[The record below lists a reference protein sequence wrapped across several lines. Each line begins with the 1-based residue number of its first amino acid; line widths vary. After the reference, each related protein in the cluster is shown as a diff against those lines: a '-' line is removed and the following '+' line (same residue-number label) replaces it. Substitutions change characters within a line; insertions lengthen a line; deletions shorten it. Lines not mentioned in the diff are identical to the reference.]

1 MYLRFV
7 IPKLIMIETRQ
18 DIAQRKGYVR
28 WSFGQLL
35 MAFLLLS
42 ATLGAAIWCVTKS
55 THTLRNVTLTEQQ
68 IHRQRRATNKL
79 LTELLNASN
88 QAEVA
93 TLQYADN
100 EETERYLT
108 ATKVVDKAIQQLSTE
123 VTDSRQRS
131 RIDSLQALFWLRRDG
146 TINLINTLRKE
157 NKRGDNLQKQIDQ
170 LHNEQRLLKVNVDM
184 PIIEQGERVVIERR
198 KRGFFRRLGD
208 AFKRAKD
215 DTISSHIT
223 QHERKV
229 DTTQA
234 TVNIADTMANLLA
247 NVHHHLQR
255 DDQLQTKRV
264 YRKSDELRTAST
276 LLSARMTNL
285 IDNFT
290 FEQQRIISEVVSAE
304 RQERNRAALV
314 LSTMALLSVIISAA
328 LLIWLYR
335 NIRRANHY
343 RTALEEEKLHTEQ
356 LMERREQLLLTI
368 SHDIKAPI
376 NSIIG
381 YLRLLPQ
388 DEVQHRNELKAI
400 ETSSQ
405 HLLQLVM
412 SLLDYHKL
420 EAGGITLHK
429 EVTNIYQL
437 LRTSFEAF
445 RPIAM
450 NKRLELTLTND
461 LPSDFSICTD
471 AFRLRQVID
480 NLLSNAI
487 KYTTEG
493 QVKLVAWRK
502 GEAQGKLYLSIQ
514 DTGCGLSSSDI
525 DRIFLPFTRMKGS
538 EGQEGTG
545 LGLSITQQLV
555 HLLGGTLHVTSRL
568 NQGSN
573 FTLCLPFVFSKQ
585 ELQDESREQPPIPPS
600 DTSVAII
607 DDDTLQLQLTEAMLH
622 NVLPQGSKIVSF
634 TQPDALFK
642 WLDEGHHPTLLLT
655 DIEMPSLTGYELLHF
670 LRQHEDANHVPVVAM
685 TSHLLVPISDFKQ
698 HGFTDVLFKPFTQND
713 LTRLFQPKAKND
725 TPSDL
730 DATSIVPSSLLSPLL
745 AFAEGDE
752 RAEEAILQQ
761 FKKDCEQHL
770 ALLQSAASQH
780 DRAMLCKVAHK
791 MLPTFTLISSPIVP
805 ILQQLDAQRNELHW
819 KEEDE
824 QQAESI
830 INEITQLLQDKCL
843 SQY

>member
-1 MYLRFV
+1 M
-7 IPKLIMIETRQ
+7 
-18 DIAQRKGYVR
+18 AQHKGYVR

-42 ATLGAAIWCVTKS
+42 ATLGATIWCIIKS
-55 THTLRNVTLTEQQ
+55 THALRDVTLTEQQ

-79 LTELLNASN
+79 LTALLNTSN
-88 QAEVA
+88 QAEAA

-108 ATKVVDKAIQQLSTE
+108 TAKVVDKAIRQLSAE
-123 VTDSRQRS
+123 VTDSTQRC
-131 RIDSLQALFWLRRDG
+131 RIDSLQVLFWLSRDG

-157 NKRGDNLQKQIDQ
+157 NKRGDNLQKQINR

-184 PIIEQGERVVIERR
+184 PVIEQGERVVIERR

-223 QHERKV
+223 QHERVV

-264 YRKSDELRTAST
+264 YRKSDELRAAST
-276 LLSARMTNL
+276 LLSARMTSL

-290 FEQQRIISEVVSAE
+290 LEQQRIISEVVSNE
-304 RQERNRAALV
+304 RQERSRAALV
-314 LSTMALLSVIISAA
+314 LSTMALLSVVISAA

-388 DEVQHRNELKAI
+388 DEVQHCNELKAI
-400 ETSSQ
+400 EASSQ

-429 EVTNIYQL
+429 EATNVYQL

-450 NKRLELTLTND
+450 NKRLELTLIND
-461 LPSDFSICTD
+461 LPHDLSIHTD
-471 AFRLRQVID
+471 AFRLRQVVD

-487 KYTTEG
+487 KYTAEG
-493 QVKLVAWRK
+493 RVTLTARRK
-502 GEAQGKLYLSIQ
+502 GESQGELYISIQ
-514 DTGCGLSSSDI
+514 DTGCGLSPTDI
-525 DRIFLPFTRMKGS
+525 DRIFLPFTRVKGS

-555 HLLGGTLHVTSRL
+555 RLLGGTLHVTTHL
-568 NQGSN
+568 YQGSN
-573 FTLCLPFVFSKQ
+573 FTLCLPCAFSKQ
-585 ELQDESREQPPIPPS
+585 ELQEENHEPSLSPPVN
-600 DTSVAII
+600 TSVAII
-607 DDDTLQLQLTEAMLH
+607 DDDILQLQLTEAMLH
-622 NVLPQGSKIVSF
+622 NVLPQGSEIVSF

-642 WLDEGHHPTLLLT
+642 WLSEGHHPTLLLT
-655 DIEMPSLTGYELLHF
+655 DIEMPSLTGYELLHL
-670 LRQHEDANHVPVVAM
+670 LRQHEVTSQTPVVAM
-685 TSHLLVPISDFKQ
+685 TSHLFVPISDFKQ
-698 HGFTDVLFKPFTQND
+698 HGFTNVLFKPFTQND
-713 LTRLFQPKAKND
+713 LARLFQPEAKND

-730 DATSIVPSSLLSPLL
+730 DATSIIPSSQLSPLL

-770 ALLQSAASQH
+770 TLLQEAVSLH
-780 DRAMLCKVAHK
+780 DRSTLCKVAHK

-805 ILQQLDAQRNELHW
+805 TLQRLDAQRDNQHW
-819 KEEDE
+819 KEDDKP
-824 QQAESI
+824 QAESI
-830 INEITQLLQDKCL
+830 INELTQLLQDKCL
-843 SQY
+843 SPY

>member
-1 MYLRFV
+1 M
-7 IPKLIMIETRQ
+7 
-18 DIAQRKGYVR
+18 AQHKGYVR

-42 ATLGAAIWCVTKS
+42 ATLGATIWCIIKS
-55 THTLRNVTLTEQQ
+55 THALRDVTLTEQQ

-79 LTELLNASN
+79 LTALLNTSN
-88 QAEVA
+88 QAEAA

-108 ATKVVDKAIQQLSTE
+108 TAKVVDKAIRQLSAE
-123 VTDSRQRS
+123 VTDSTQRC
-131 RIDSLQALFWLRRDG
+131 RIDSLQVLFWLSRDG

-157 NKRGDNLQKQIDQ
+157 NKRGDNLQKQINR

-184 PIIEQGERVVIERR
+184 PVIEQGERVVIERR

-223 QHERKV
+223 QHERVV

-247 NVHHHLQR
+247 NVHHRLQR

-264 YRKSDELRTAST
+264 YRKSDELRAAST
-276 LLSARMTNL
+276 LLSARMTSL

-290 FEQQRIISEVVSAE
+290 LEQQRIISEVVSNE
-304 RQERNRAALV
+304 RQERSRAALV
-314 LSTMALLSVIISAA
+314 LSTMALLSVVISAA

-388 DEVQHRNELKAI
+388 DEVQHCNELKAI
-400 ETSSQ
+400 EASSQ

-429 EVTNIYQL
+429 EATNVYQL

-450 NKRLELTLTND
+450 NKRLELTLIND
-461 LPSDFSICTD
+461 LPHDLSIHTD
-471 AFRLRQVID
+471 AFRLRQVVD

-487 KYTTEG
+487 KYTAEG
-493 QVKLVAWRK
+493 RVTLTARRK
-502 GEAQGKLYLSIQ
+502 GESQGELYISIQ
-514 DTGCGLSSSDI
+514 DTGCGLSPTDI
-525 DRIFLPFTRMKGS
+525 DRIFLPFTRVKGS

-555 HLLGGTLHVTSRL
+555 RLLGGTLHVTTHL
-568 NQGSN
+568 YQGSN
-573 FTLCLPFVFSKQ
+573 FTLCLPCAFSKQ
-585 ELQDESREQPPIPPS
+585 ELQEENHEPSLSPPVN
-600 DTSVAII
+600 TSVAII
-607 DDDTLQLQLTEAMLH
+607 DDDILQLQLTEAMLH
-622 NVLPQGSKIVSF
+622 NVLPQGSEIVSF

-642 WLDEGHHPTLLLT
+642 WLSEGHHPTLLLT
-655 DIEMPSLTGYELLHF
+655 DIEMPSLTGYELLHL
-670 LRQHEDANHVPVVAM
+670 LRQHEVTSQTPVVAM
-685 TSHLLVPISDFKQ
+685 TSHLFVPISDFKQ
-698 HGFTDVLFKPFTQND
+698 HGFTNVLFKPFTQND
-713 LTRLFQPKAKND
+713 LARLFQPEAKND

-730 DATSIVPSSLLSPLL
+730 DATSIIPSSQLSPLL

-770 ALLQSAASQH
+770 TLLQEAVSLH
-780 DRAMLCKVAHK
+780 DRSTLCKVAHK

-805 ILQQLDAQRNELHW
+805 TLQRLDAQRDNQHW
-819 KEEDE
+819 KEDDKP
-824 QQAESI
+824 QAESI
-830 INEITQLLQDKCL
+830 INELTQLLQDKCL
-843 SQY
+843 SPY

>member
-1 MYLRFV
+1 
-7 IPKLIMIETRQ
+7 MIETKQ
-18 DIAQRKGYVR
+18 DMAQHKGYVR

-42 ATLGAAIWCVTKS
+42 ATLGAAIWCVIKS

-108 ATKVVDKAIQQLSTE
+108 TAKVVDKAIRQLSAE
-123 VTDSRQRS
+123 VTDSTQHC
-131 RIDSLQALFWLRRDG
+131 RIDSLQVLFWLSRDG

-157 NKRGDNLQKQIDQ
+157 NKRGDNLQKQIDR

-184 PIIEQGERVVIERR
+184 PVIEQGERVVIERR

-215 DTISSHIT
+215 DTISSHVT
-223 QHERKV
+223 QHERVV

-264 YRKSDELRTAST
+264 YRKSDELRAASA
-276 LLSARMTNL
+276 LLSARMTSL

-290 FEQQRIISEVVSAE
+290 LEQQRIISEVVSNE
-304 RQERNRAALV
+304 RQERSRAALV

-388 DEVQHRNELKAI
+388 DEVQHRNELRAI
-400 ETSSQ
+400 EASSQ

-429 EVTNIYQL
+429 ETTNVYQL
-437 LRTSFEAF
+437 LRTSFDAF

-450 NKRLELTLTND
+450 NKRLELTFTND
-461 LPSDFSICTD
+461 LPHDLSIHTD
-471 AFRLRQVID
+471 AFRLRQVVD

-487 KYTTEG
+487 KYTAEG
-493 QVKLVAWRK
+493 RVTLTARRK
-502 GEAQGKLYLSIQ
+502 GESQGDLYISIE
-514 DTGCGLSSSDI
+514 DTGCGLSPTDI
-525 DRIFLPFTRMKGS
+525 DRIFLPFIRVKGS

-555 HLLGGTLHVTSRL
+555 RLLGGTLHVTSHL
-568 NQGSN
+568 HQGSN
-573 FTLCLPFVFSKQ
+573 FTLCLPCAFSKQ
-585 ELQDESREQPPIPPS
+585 EQQEESHEPSLTPPVN
-600 DTSVAII
+600 TSVAII
-607 DDDTLQLQLTEAMLH
+607 DDDILQLQLTEAMLH
-622 NVLPQGSKIVSF
+622 NVLPQGSEIVSF

-642 WLDEGHHPTLLLT
+642 WLSEGHHPTLLLT
-655 DIEMPSLTGYELLHF
+655 DIEMPSLTGYELLHL
-670 LRQHEDANHVPVVAM
+670 LRQHEATSQAPVVAM
-685 TSHLLVPISDFKQ
+685 TSHLFVPISDFKQ
-698 HGFTDVLFKPFTQND
+698 HGFTSVLFKPFTQND
-713 LTRLFQPKAKND
+713 LARLFQPEAKND

-730 DATSIVPSSLLSPLL
+730 DATSIIPSSQLSPLI

-770 ALLQSAASQH
+770 ALLQGAARQH
-780 DRAMLCKVAHK
+780 DRATLCKVAHK

-805 ILQQLDAQRNELHW
+805 TLQRLDAQRDNLHW
-819 KEEDE
+819 NEDDE
-824 QQAESI
+824 PQAESI
-830 INEITQLLQDKCL
+830 INELTQLLQDKCL
-843 SQY
+843 SPY

>member
-1 MYLRFV
+1 M
-7 IPKLIMIETRQ
+7 
-18 DIAQRKGYVR
+18 AQHKGYVR

-42 ATLGAAIWCVTKS
+42 ATLGATIWCIIKS
-55 THTLRNVTLTEQQ
+55 THALRDVTLTEQQ

-79 LTELLNASN
+79 LTALLNTSN
-88 QAEVA
+88 QAEAA

-108 ATKVVDKAIQQLSTE
+108 TAKVVDKAIQQLSAE
-123 VTDSRQRS
+123 VTDSTQRC
-131 RIDSLQALFWLRRDG
+131 RIDSLQVLFWLSRDG
-146 TINLINTLRKE
+146 TINLISTLRKE
-157 NKRGDNLQKQIDQ
+157 NKRGDNLQKQINR

-184 PIIEQGERVVIERR
+184 PVIEQGERVVIERR

-223 QHERKV
+223 QHERVV

-247 NVHHHLQR
+247 NVHHRLQR

-264 YRKSDELRTAST
+264 YRKSDELRAAST
-276 LLSARMTNL
+276 LLSARMTSL

-290 FEQQRIISEVVSAE
+290 FEQQRIISEVVSNE
-304 RQERNRAALV
+304 RQERSRAALV
-314 LSTMALLSVIISAA
+314 LSTMALLSVVISAA

-388 DEVQHRNELKAI
+388 DEVQHCNELKAI
-400 ETSSQ
+400 EASSQ

-429 EVTNIYQL
+429 EATNVYQL

-450 NKRLELTLTND
+450 NKRLELTLAND
-461 LPSDFSICTD
+461 LPHDLSIHTD
-471 AFRLRQVID
+471 AFRLRQVVD

-487 KYTTEG
+487 KYTAEG
-493 QVKLVAWRK
+493 RVTLTARRK
-502 GEAQGKLYLSIQ
+502 GESQGELYISIQ
-514 DTGCGLSSSDI
+514 DTGCGLSPTDI
-525 DRIFLPFTRMKGS
+525 DRIFLPFTRVKGS

-555 HLLGGTLHVTSRL
+555 RLLGGTLHVTTHL
-568 NQGSN
+568 YQGSN
-573 FTLCLPFVFSKQ
+573 FTLCLPCAFSKQ
-585 ELQDESREQPPIPPS
+585 EQQEENHEPSLSPPVN
-600 DTSVAII
+600 TSVAII
-607 DDDTLQLQLTEAMLH
+607 DDDILQLQLTEAMLH
-622 NVLPQGSKIVSF
+622 NVLPQGSEIVSF

-642 WLDEGHHPTLLLT
+642 WLSEGHHPTLLLT
-655 DIEMPSLTGYELLHF
+655 DIEMPSLTGYELLHL
-670 LRQHEDANHVPVVAM
+670 LRQHEVTSQTPVVAM
-685 TSHLLVPISDFKQ
+685 TSHLFVPISDFKQ

-713 LTRLFQPKAKND
+713 LARLFQPEAKNN

-730 DATSIVPSSLLSPLL
+730 DATSIIPSSQLSPLL

-770 ALLQSAASQH
+770 TLLQEAVSLH
-780 DRAMLCKVAHK
+780 DRSTLCKVAHK

-805 ILQQLDAQRNELHW
+805 TLQRLDAQRDNQHW
-819 KEEDE
+819 KEDDKP
-824 QQAESI
+824 QAESI
-830 INEITQLLQDKCL
+830 INELTQLLQDKCL
-843 SQY
+843 SPY

>member
-1 MYLRFV
+1 
-7 IPKLIMIETRQ
+7 MIEMRQ
-18 DIAQRKGYVR
+18 GVTQHRGYVR

-35 MAFLLLS
+35 IAFLLLS
-42 ATLGAAIWCVTKS
+42 VTLGVAIGCVIKS

-88 QAEVA
+88 QAEMA

-108 ATKVVDKAIQQLSTE
+108 AAKAVDKAVRQLSAE
-123 VTDSRQRS
+123 VTDSTQRC
-131 RIDSLQALFWLRRDG
+131 RIDSLQVLVWLRRDG

-157 NKRGDNLQKQIDQ
+157 NKRGDNLQKQIDR

-184 PIIEQGERVVIERR
+184 PVLEQGERVVIERR

-215 DTISSHIT
+215 DTISTHVT
-223 QHERKV
+223 QHERVV
-229 DTTQA
+229 DTTHA
-234 TVNIADTMANLLA
+234 MVNIADTMANLLA

-255 DDQLQTKRV
+255 DDQLQSRRV
-264 YRKSDELRTAST
+264 YSKSDELRTAST

-290 FEQQRIISEVVSAE
+290 LEQQRIISDVVSNE
-304 RQERNRAALV
+304 RRERSSAALV
-314 LSTMALLSVIISAA
+314 LSSMALLSVIISAS

-335 NIRRANHY
+335 NIKRANHY

-388 DEVQHRNELKAI
+388 DEVQNRNELKAI
-400 ETSSQ
+400 EASSQ
-405 HLLQLVM
+405 HLLHLVM

-420 EAGGITLHK
+420 EVGGITLHK
-429 EVTNIYQL
+429 EATNILQL
-437 LRTSFEAF
+437 LHTAFDAF
-445 RPIAM
+445 RPIAQ
-450 NKRLELTLTND
+450 NKRLELTFTND
-461 LPSDFSICTD
+461 LPCDLSIRTD
-471 AFRLRQVID
+471 AFRLRQVVD

-487 KYTTEG
+487 KYTAEG
-493 QVKLVAWRK
+493 QVTLAIWRK
-502 GEAQGKLYLSIQ
+502 GEAQGELYISIQ
-514 DTGCGLSSSDI
+514 DTGCGLSPHDI
-525 DRIFLPFTRMKGS
+525 DRIFLPFTRVKGS

-545 LGLSITQQLV
+545 LGLSITRQLV
-555 HLLGGTLHVTSRL
+555 HLLGGTLHVTSQL

-573 FTLCLPFVFSKQ
+573 FTLCLPCTFAKQ
-585 ELQDESREQPPIPPS
+585 ERQEEGNEPS
-600 DTSVAII
+600 LTHHSNMSVAII

-622 NVLPQGSKIVSF
+622 NVLPQATDVVSF

-642 WLDEGHHPTLLLT
+642 WLDEGHRPTFLLT
-655 DIEMPSLTGYELLHF
+655 DIEMPSLTGYELLHL
-670 LRQHEDANHVPVVAM
+670 LRQHEDTSHVPVVAM

-713 LTRLFQPKAKND
+713 LIRLFQQETKND
-725 TPSDL
+725 LPAPSGS
-730 DATSIVPSSLLSPLL
+730 DATSIVPSSQLSPLL

-761 FKKDCEQHL
+761 FKKDCEQHRTQ
-770 ALLQSAASQH
+770 LQAAISQH
-780 DRAMLCKVAHK
+780 DRTTLCKVAHK
-791 MLPTFTLISSPIVP
+791 MLPTFTLISSHIVST
-805 ILQQLDAQRNELHW
+805 LQRLDAQRDDQRW
-819 KEEDE
+819 KEEDG

-830 INEITQLLQDKCL
+830 INEITHILQDKCL

>member
-1 MYLRFV
+1 
-7 IPKLIMIETRQ
+7 MIETKQ
-18 DIAQRKGYVR
+18 DMAQHKGYVR

-42 ATLGAAIWCVTKS
+42 ATLGATIWCIIKS
-55 THTLRNVTLTEQQ
+55 THALRDVTLTEQQ

-79 LTELLNASN
+79 LTALLNTSN
-88 QAEVA
+88 QAEAA

-108 ATKVVDKAIQQLSTE
+108 TAKVVDKAIRQLSAE
-123 VTDSRQRS
+123 VTDSTQRC
-131 RIDSLQALFWLRRDG
+131 RIDSLQVLFWLSRDG
-146 TINLINTLRKE
+146 TINLISTLRKE
-157 NKRGDNLQKQIDQ
+157 NKRGDNLQKQINR

-184 PIIEQGERVVIERR
+184 PVIEQGERVVIERR

-223 QHERKV
+223 QHERVV

-247 NVHHHLQR
+247 NVHHRLQR

-264 YRKSDELRTAST
+264 YRKSDELRAAST
-276 LLSARMTNL
+276 LLSARMTSL

-290 FEQQRIISEVVSAE
+290 LEQQRIISEVVSNE
-304 RQERNRAALV
+304 RQERSRAALV
-314 LSTMALLSVIISAA
+314 LSTMALLSVVISAA

-388 DEVQHRNELKAI
+388 DEVQHCNELKAI
-400 ETSSQ
+400 EASSQ

-429 EVTNIYQL
+429 EATNVYQL

-450 NKRLELTLTND
+450 NKRLELTLAND
-461 LPSDFSICTD
+461 LPHDLSIHTD
-471 AFRLRQVID
+471 AFRLRQVVD

-487 KYTTEG
+487 KYTAEG
-493 QVKLVAWRK
+493 RVTLTARRK
-502 GEAQGKLYLSIQ
+502 GESQGELYISIQ
-514 DTGCGLSSSDI
+514 DTGCGLSPTDI
-525 DRIFLPFTRMKGS
+525 DRIFLPFTRVKGS

-555 HLLGGTLHVTSRL
+555 RLLGGTLHVTTHL
-568 NQGSN
+568 YQGSN
-573 FTLCLPFVFSKQ
+573 FTLCLPCAFSKQ
-585 ELQDESREQPPIPPS
+585 ELQEENHEPSLSPPVN
-600 DTSVAII
+600 TSVAII
-607 DDDTLQLQLTEAMLH
+607 DDDILQLQLTEAMLH
-622 NVLPQGSKIVSF
+622 NVLPQRSEIVSF

-642 WLDEGHHPTLLLT
+642 WLSEGHHPTLLLT
-655 DIEMPSLTGYELLHF
+655 DIEMPSLTGYELLHL
-670 LRQHEDANHVPVVAM
+670 LRQHEVTSQTPVVAM
-685 TSHLLVPISDFKQ
+685 TSHLFVPISDFKQ

-713 LTRLFQPKAKND
+713 LARLFQPEAKNN

-730 DATSIVPSSLLSPLL
+730 DATSIIPSSQLSPLL

-770 ALLQSAASQH
+770 TLLQEAVSLH
-780 DRAMLCKVAHK
+780 DRSTLCKVAHK

-805 ILQQLDAQRNELHW
+805 TLQRLDAQRDNQHW
-819 KEEDE
+819 KEDDKP
-824 QQAESI
+824 QAESI
-830 INEITQLLQDKCL
+830 INELTQLLQDKCL
-843 SQY
+843 SPY

>member
-1 MYLRFV
+1 M
-7 IPKLIMIETRQ
+7 
-18 DIAQRKGYVR
+18 AQHKGYVR

-42 ATLGAAIWCVTKS
+42 ATLGATIWCIIKS
-55 THTLRNVTLTEQQ
+55 THALRDVTLTEQQ

-79 LTELLNASN
+79 LTALLNTSN
-88 QAEVA
+88 QAEAA

-108 ATKVVDKAIQQLSTE
+108 TAKVVDKAIQQLSAE
-123 VTDSRQRS
+123 VTDSTQRC
-131 RIDSLQALFWLRRDG
+131 RIDSLQVLFWLSRDG
-146 TINLINTLRKE
+146 TINLISTLRKE
-157 NKRGDNLQKQIDQ
+157 NKRGDNLQKQINR

-184 PIIEQGERVVIERR
+184 PVIEQGERVVIERR

-223 QHERKV
+223 QHERVV

-247 NVHHHLQR
+247 NVHHRLQR

-264 YRKSDELRTAST
+264 YRKSDELRAAST
-276 LLSARMTNL
+276 LLSARMTSL

-290 FEQQRIISEVVSAE
+290 FEQQRIISEVVSNE
-304 RQERNRAALV
+304 RQERSRAALV
-314 LSTMALLSVIISAA
+314 LSTMALLSVVISAA

-343 RTALEEEKLHTEQ
+343 RKALEEEKLHTEQ

-388 DEVQHRNELKAI
+388 DEVQHCNELKAI
-400 ETSSQ
+400 EASSQ

-429 EVTNIYQL
+429 EATNVYQL

-450 NKRLELTLTND
+450 NKRLELTLAND
-461 LPSDFSICTD
+461 LPHDLSIHTD
-471 AFRLRQVID
+471 AFRLRQVVD

-487 KYTTEG
+487 KYTAEG
-493 QVKLVAWRK
+493 RVTLTARRK
-502 GEAQGKLYLSIQ
+502 GESQGELYISIQ
-514 DTGCGLSSSDI
+514 DTGCGLSPTDI
-525 DRIFLPFTRMKGS
+525 DRIFLPFTRVKGS

-555 HLLGGTLHVTSRL
+555 RLLGGTLHVTTHL
-568 NQGSN
+568 YQGSN
-573 FTLCLPFVFSKQ
+573 FTLCLPCAFSKQ
-585 ELQDESREQPPIPPS
+585 EQQEENHEPSLSPPVN
-600 DTSVAII
+600 TSVAII
-607 DDDTLQLQLTEAMLH
+607 DDDILQLQLTEAMLH
-622 NVLPQGSKIVSF
+622 NVLPQGSEIVSF

-642 WLDEGHHPTLLLT
+642 WLSEGHHPTLLLT
-655 DIEMPSLTGYELLHF
+655 DIEMPSLTGYELLHL
-670 LRQHEDANHVPVVAM
+670 LRQHEVTSQTPVVAM
-685 TSHLLVPISDFKQ
+685 TSHLFVPISDFKQ

-713 LTRLFQPKAKND
+713 LARLFQPEAKNN

-730 DATSIVPSSLLSPLL
+730 DATSIIPSSQLSPLL

-770 ALLQSAASQH
+770 TLLQEAVSLH
-780 DRAMLCKVAHK
+780 DRSTLCKVAHK

-805 ILQQLDAQRNELHW
+805 TLQRLDAQRDNQHW
-819 KEEDE
+819 KEDDKP
-824 QQAESI
+824 QAESI
-830 INEITQLLQDKCL
+830 INELTQLLQDKCL
-843 SQY
+843 SPY

>member
-1 MYLRFV
+1 
-7 IPKLIMIETRQ
+7 MIETKQGITQHR
-18 DIAQRKGYVR
+18 GYVR

-42 ATLGAAIWCVTKS
+42 VTLGAAIGCVIKS

-68 IHRQRRATNKL
+68 INRQRRATNKL
-79 LTELLNASN
+79 LAELLNASN

-108 ATKVVDKAIQQLSTE
+108 AAKNVDKAIQQLSAE
-123 VTDSRQRS
+123 VTDSMQHC
-131 RIDSLQALFWLRRDG
+131 RIDSLQVLFWLRRDG

-157 NKRGDNLQKQIDQ
+157 NKRGDNLQKQIDR
-170 LHNEQRLLKVNVDM
+170 LHNERHLLKVNVDK
-184 PIIEQGERVVIERR
+184 PILEQGERVIIERR

-215 DTISSHIT
+215 DTISTHIT
-223 QHERKV
+223 QHERVV

-234 TVNIADTMANLLA
+234 MVNIADTMANLLN

-255 DDQLQTKRV
+255 NDQLQSRRV

-276 LLSARMTNL
+276 LLSIRMANL
-285 IDNFT
+285 FDNFT
-290 FEQQRIISEVVSAE
+290 VEQQRIISEAVSNE
-304 RQERNRAALV
+304 RHERGQAALV
-314 LSTMALLSVIISAA
+314 LSTLALLSVIISAS

-335 NIRRANHY
+335 NIKRANHY

-381 YLRLLPQ
+381 YLKLLPQ
-388 DEVQHRNELKAI
+388 DEVQNRNEIKAI
-400 ETSSQ
+400 EASSQ

-429 EVTNIYQL
+429 EETNIHQL
-437 LRTSFEAF
+437 LHTAFDAF
-445 RPIAM
+445 RPIAK
-450 NKRLELTLTND
+450 NKQLKLKLTND
-461 LPSDFSICTD
+461 LPYDLTICTD
-471 AFRLRQVID
+471 AFRLRQVVD

-487 KYTTEG
+487 KYTAEG
-493 QVKLVAWRK
+493 QVTLVVWRK
-502 GEAQGKLYLSIQ
+502 GEAQGELYISIQ
-514 DTGCGLSSSDI
+514 DTGCGLSPHDI
-525 DRIFLPFTRMKGS
+525 NRIFLPFTRVKGS

-545 LGLSITQQLV
+545 LGLSITLQLV
-555 HLLGGTLHVTSRL
+555 HLLGGTLQVTSQL

-573 FTLCLPFVFSKQ
+573 FTLCLPCAFGKQ
-585 ELQDESREQPPIPPS
+585 ELQEEGNEQSLTRPS
-600 DTSVAII
+600 NTCVAII
-607 DDDTLQLQLTEAMLH
+607 DDDILQLQLTEAMLH
-622 NVLPQGSKIVSF
+622 NVLPKATEIVSF
-634 TQPDALFK
+634 TQPNALFK
-642 WLDEGHHPTLLLT
+642 WLDEGHCPTLLLT
-655 DIEMPSLTGYELLHF
+655 DIEMPSLTGYKLLHL
-670 LRQHEDANHVPVVAM
+670 LRQHEDTNQVPVVAM
-685 TSHLLVPISDFKQ
+685 TSHLLVPVSDFKQ

-713 LTRLFQPKAKND
+713 LTRLFQQKAKNN
-725 TPSDL
+725 TPSEL
-730 DATSIVPSSLLSPLL
+730 DATSIVPSSQLSPLL

-752 RAEEAILQQ
+752 RAEDAILQQ
-761 FKKDCEQHL
+761 FKKDCEQHI
-770 ALLQSAASQH
+770 ALLQAAVNQH
-780 DRAMLCKVAHK
+780 DRTTLCKVAHK

-805 ILQQLDAQRNELHW
+805 TLQRLDAQRDDQRW
-819 KEEDE
+819 KEEDG

-830 INEITQLLQDKCL
+830 INEITHILQDKCL